1 MHMGKVLVV
10 DDIAVVSMAMRMILE
25 RAGHA
30 VETASDGAEALKV
43 VAIRVPDVVITD
55 LWMPNVDGL
64 QLIQTLRSQF
74 PAVGV
79 VAMSGGSRQYNGES
93 SLDRARDAGA
103 NQLLMKPVSQRDLL
117 DAVGKS
123 MLAKSAL
130 AATGSSTVTATPQ
143 L

>member
-1 MHMGKVLVV
+1 MAKVLVV
-10 DDIAVVSMAMRMILE
+10 DDIAVVSMAFRMILE
-25 RAGHA
+25 RAGHT
-30 VETASDGAEALKV
+30 VDTAADGAEALNV

-64 QLIQTLRSQF
+64 HLIQTLRSQF
-74 PAVGV
+74 PAIGV
-79 VAMSGGSRQYNGES
+79 VAMSGGSRQYNQES
-93 SLDRARDAGA
+93 SLDRARNAGA
-103 NQLLMKPVSQRDLL
+103 NQLLMKPVSRLDLL

-130 AATGSSTVTATPQ
+130 AASGSSAVMATAQ